1 MEVAILE
8 APIIKEPMLNVQQPS
23 ELPSQPVVGP
33 EPDSGTSRFSLR
45 NWIHERAMQGW
56 SIQGQNSDY
65 FDRTAPFWDFLRDR
79 YFRVSTRG
87 WERLPQGACMV
98 IGVHAGTWLTMDAW
112 MLVYDWWK
120 QFRGQRVLH
129 GTAHDVLMAMPVLGT
144 LFRNVGVIPSSRAT
158 VSACLDAGHS
168 VVIWPGGELDAMRSW
183 RKRNKVVLGGRLG
196 FVRQAIR
203 SGVPIVPV
211 ASVGGAETVFVLTEG
226 RWLADVLQL
235 RRFLR
240 SEMVPV
246 VAGLPFGIWPEILPS
261 HVPLPS
267 KITHEILEAVPVEHG
282 RQDDEAYVQSIYAEV
297 EHRIQEGVLRLA
309 AERRWPVLG

>member
-1 MEVAILE
+1 MEVPIFE
-8 APIIKEPMLNVQQPS
+8 APLVSEPAVN
-23 ELPSQPVVGP
+23 PVTA
-33 EPDSGTSRFSLR
+33 PDLKPRSKAFSLR
-45 NWIHERAMQGW
+45 NWIHERAMRGW
-56 SIQGQNSDY
+56 STQDQNPGY

-87 WERLPQGACMV
+87 WERLPEGACMV

-120 QFRGQRVLH
+120 HFRGQRVLH
-129 GTAHDVLMAMPVLGT
+129 GTAHDVLMALPGLGT

-158 VSACLDAGHS
+158 VSACLGAGHC
-168 VVIWPGGELDAMRSW
+168 VVIWPGGEVDAMRSW
-183 RKRNKVVLGGRLG
+183 GKRNKVVLDDRRG

-226 RWLADVLQL
+226 RWLAEVLQL
-235 RRFLR
+235 RRILR
-240 SEMVPV
+240 SEMVPI

-261 HVPLPS
+261 HIPLPS
-267 KITHEILEAVPVEHG
+267 KISHEILEPVAVESG
-282 RQDDEAYVQSIYAEV
+282 REDDEIYVKSIYDEV
-297 EHRIQEGVLRLA
+297 ERRIQEGVVRLA
-309 AERRWPVLG
+309 AERRWPILG